1 MTINTRFST
10 GMHLAA
16 RGVVRAGLPLADRRA
31 A

>member
-10 GMHLAA
+10 GMHRAA
-16 RGVVRAGLPLADRRA
+16 RGVVHAGLPLADRRA